1 MQLFITMSDLQ
12 YLPCR
17 DENEVIPKVV
27 EAILNM
33 SEQTHI
39 AVRYTAI
46 LLIGELCD
54 WIENHPESLE
64 AVLNFLLYAL
74 QQKNGLAPAAAIA
87 LTSICSACRQKMVC
101 HISGLVEIAR
111 SLDCFQINN
120 DVAIGLLKGISLI
133 LTRLP
138 REQLQPALREIVGFQ
153 LQPLAQLVDSTGST
167 PQKGE
172 RTDPV
177 YWIDRACAIIR
188 HTNPDVPDNVEHPTV
203 AILNDAWQLISRV
216 MDKYQS
222 DLRIMERTCRLIRY
236 GIRMVRKQAMMLVE
250 PLIKQMVVLYSVQ
263 HHSCFLYVGSI
274 LVDEFAKSSECI
286 GGLLEMLQAFI
297 EPTFGLLQMEN
308 GLKNNPD
315 TVDDFFRLASR
326 YLDCCPHQL
335 LQSSLITPIFQCALI
350 ACSLDHRE
358 ANSSVMKF
366 FINLLVWGRS
376 NNHSRNTECR
386 PLVVELASQHGGAL
400 VMNLIQAS
408 VFHLHSYMLVDVAEV
423 LHELKQVVG
432 NERMQPFLAQALE
445 ALPKKN
451 SGGYVTATQQQLDE
465 FSSTVLR

>member
-1 MQLFITMSDLQ
+1 M
-12 YLPCR
+12 
-17 DENEVIPKVV
+17 V

-74 QQKNGLAPAAAIA
+74 QQKNGLAPAAAMA
-87 LTSICSACRQKMVC
+87 LTSICTACRQKMVC

-111 SLDCFQINN
+111 SLDSFQINN

-153 LQPLAQLVDSTGST
+153 LQPLAQLVETSSVGSV
-167 PQKGE
+167 QRGE
-172 RTDPV
+172 RSDPV

-188 HTNPDVPDNVEHPTV
+188 HTNPDVPDTVEHPTV

-216 MDKYQS
+216 MDKYQT

-236 GIRMVRKQAMMLVE
+236 GIRMVRKQAVMLVE
-250 PLIKQMVVLYSVQ
+250 PLIKQMVLLYAVQ

-308 GLKNNPD
+308 GLRNNPD

-326 YLDCCPHQL
+326 YLDCCPQQL

-366 FINLLVWGRS
+366 FVNLLIWGRGNS
-376 NNHSRNTECR
+376 HSRNAECR
-386 PLVVELASQHGGAL
+386 PLVVELACQHGGAL

-408 VFHLHSYMLVDVAEV
+408 VFQLHSYMLADVAEV
-423 LHELKQVVG
+423 LNELKQVVG
-432 NERMQPFLAQALE
+432 NERMQPFLVQALE

-451 SGGYVTATQQQLDE
+451 SGGCVTATQQQLDD
-465 FSSTVLR
+465 FSNTVLG